1 MREAVPAEFFRGM
14 KQVTGRYYI
23 SFKIDRVAD
32 QRSQV
37 IISALIILQNA
48 QVYSPIGGRIV
59 PSNGSLEK
67 QYSETVLQAVQGLR

>member
-1 MREAVPAEFFRGM
+1 MREAVTAEFLRGM
-14 KQVTGRYYI
+14 RQVTGRYYV

-37 IISALIILQNA
+37 IISALIILENA
-48 QVYSPIGGRIV
+48 ELSSPIGGRIV

-67 QYSETVLQAVQGLR
+67 QYSETVLQAVQPLR